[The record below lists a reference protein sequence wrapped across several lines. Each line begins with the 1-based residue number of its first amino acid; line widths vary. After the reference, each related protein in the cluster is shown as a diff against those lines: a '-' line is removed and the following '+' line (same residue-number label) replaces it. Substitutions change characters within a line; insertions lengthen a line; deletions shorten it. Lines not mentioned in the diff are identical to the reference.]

1 MANGTL
7 KVSNIETS
15 SGSGTITLGASG
27 ETVDLSNGTMTL
39 NSSMKNTPAFFAYL
53 GSNQDVS
60 DDTWT
65 KVNINTEEYDSN
77 SMFDV
82 STYRFT
88 PTTAGKYFFY
98 ATICLRSGSD
108 NQLRSCGMAF
118 YKNGSALY
126 GGTNDVG
133 SEQITSEQ
141 ISIQS
146 SFSMNGSSDYVEL
159 YGRIDVAS
167 STPQFSAN
175 YQGANRNTYFGAYRI
190 IGA

>member
-1 MANGTL
+1 MSKLETNTIDTVSGT
-7 KVSNIETS
+7 SNLTIGS
-15 SGSGTITLGASG
+15 SNASTITLKSGA
-27 ETVDLSNGTMTL
+27 TL
-39 NSSMKNTPAFFAYL
+39 TNFPANTPAFFAYL
-53 GSNQDVS
+53 GSNQDIS

-77 SMFDV
+77 SMFNV

-98 ATICLRSGSD
+98 GTICLRSGSD
-108 NQLRSCGMAF
+108 NKIRSCGMAF

-133 SEQITSEQ
+133 DEQSSSEQ

-175 YQGANRNTYFGAYRI
+175 YQGANRNTYFGAYKV